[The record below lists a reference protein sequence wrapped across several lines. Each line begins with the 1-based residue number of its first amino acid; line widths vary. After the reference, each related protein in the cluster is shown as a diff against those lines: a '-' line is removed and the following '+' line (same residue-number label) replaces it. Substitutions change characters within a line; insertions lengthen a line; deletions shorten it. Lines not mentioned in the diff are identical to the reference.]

1 MAKSDFD
8 WMAVHHRPN
17 PAAFRAQYVAEIRE
31 RARLLF
37 NLGYGPAH
45 AATTISAALAWEFD
59 AQVWP
64 RKRPALPPEV
74 RPPSDGVYHQLSPK
88 GLACALY
95 HTGAADRRH
104 GVPIFGVGYM
114 L

>member
-8 WMAVHHRPN
+8 WMTVHHRPN

-59 AQVWP
+59 ALVWP
-64 RKRPALPPEV
+64 RKRPTFTAEV
-74 RPPSDGVYHQLSPK
+74 RAHIDEVYTRLTPK
-88 GLACALY
+88 G
-95 HTGAADRRH
+95 
-104 GVPIFGVGYM
+104 
-114 L
+114 